1 MVLLLV
7 MKVLV
12 VVVVVRGCSIV
23 VMVFEGTGCAAVVI
37 TEVVLLL
44 HCFLALCLLYAYFM
58 LTYFVHLGA
67 T

>member
-12 VVVVVRGCSIV
+12 MVVVVRGCSIV
-23 VMVFEGTGCAAVVI
+23 VMVFEGTGCAAAVVI
-37 TEVVLLL
+37 TEVVLFL
-44 HCFLALCLLYAYFM
+44 HCFLALCLLYAY
-58 LTYFVHLGA
+58 LVGA